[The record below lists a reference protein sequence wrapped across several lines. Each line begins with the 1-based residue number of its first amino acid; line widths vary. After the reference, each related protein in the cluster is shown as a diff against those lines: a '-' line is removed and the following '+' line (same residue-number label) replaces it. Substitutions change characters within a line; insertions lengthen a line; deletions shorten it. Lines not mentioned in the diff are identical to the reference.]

1 MNRSTIISSS
11 SSFHNTDYVKAIS
24 QNIDYL
30 GRLTAEY
37 ILSQGNQLSG
47 EELDQLK

>member
-1 MNRSTIISSS
+1 MNRSTIISLS

-24 QNIDYL
+24 HNIDYL